1 MKDEHSEHFY
11 TEQDIY
17 KAFDMGLE
25 TAINAF
31 EGAVRF
37 TPKEQMRLIEEL
49 KRMLYENREVDNQ
62 QNITLRLV

>member
-1 MKDEHSEHFY
+1 MKDEHFEHFY

-25 TAINAF
+25 TAIDAF
-31 EGAVRF
+31 EGAIGF
-37 TPKEQMRLIEEL
+37 APKRQMQLIEEL

-62 QNITLRLV
+62 QKKTLRLV